1 MWLKKFLLYFV
12 MLLLV
17 VGLYPPS
24 LRAAPLMGDGLT
36 AYGEGVVTTPRY
48 RQFSK
53 TTSQFAAE
61 LSLPAA
67 AATIRYMDVEASP
80 TRDEVIAAVV
90 STTGTLYVYRWNGTA
105 WAAQWNV
112 AIGNWN
118 VQGFDVAYEQASGD
132 AVVMYTGN
140 VATTNEIRYR
150 VWNGTVWTGATNYN
164 AVRTTGIVHSIKLAS
179 SPGSDDLGVVWGDA
193 NMDVSANYWVGST
206 DTMQTEPAAVLSA
219 NVQRIGNTTPM
230 NSNSIDVAFEST
242 SKDMLVAWGENNTAD
257 LSYRTRTPGAG
268 GAWSAATVVE
278 ATAREAPTDIEL
290 SPDPDSDYI
299 GYVNVEDG
307 QSDADGAIWTGTAW
321 QNAANIDITADT
333 VGASTKNISS
343 AWVRSGSQSRMV
355 VVYDDANAAG
365 IDWVFYNKNT
375 NAWSPAQTDYTGAP
389 AAVGTDDKLIRVY
402 ANPYRHNEALILQ
415 VDNASDLFL
424 KKIKFNGTTFSFVTT
439 ETGGVVY
446 ENTVSSITGRAA
458 DFAYYKSV
466 DPGSLSLNL
475 VTNLG
480 ATIPAP
486 SIPFPAEV
494 FRFTCTNSVA
504 TPANIYVRVQNL
516 TQNAL
521 WSVTIAPTAGPTA
534 VWQGTGPE
542 NYDINDGGGAPA
554 GCADSGDAD
563 SVAGRLTI
571 DPSAATFTGQTEC
584 NTEGLN
590 NGALASFNQGVTDS
604 ILLASSSSIS
614 DLDCYWDMSSNVTY
628 TQTLP
633 AETPASSYSSGLTL
647 TVLAS

>member
-1 MWLKKFLLYFV
+1 MQLKRGLLFLLAF
-12 MLLLV
+12 LLLG
-17 VGLYPPS
+17 GLFPMGAV
-24 LRAAPLMGDGLT
+24 AAPLMGDGLT
-36 AYGEGVVTTPRY
+36 VYGEGTVTTPRY

-53 TTSQFAAE
+53 TTSQFGAE

-67 AATIRYMDVEASP
+67 ATTIRYMDVEASP
-80 TRDEVIAAVV
+80 TRDELTAAVV
-90 STTGTLYVYRWNGTA
+90 STTGMLYVYRWNGTA
-105 WAAQWNV
+105 WAAQWNI

-118 VQGFDVAYEQASGD
+118 VQAFDVAYEQTSGD

-140 VATTNEIRYR
+140 VATTNELRYR
-150 VWNGTVWTGATNYN
+150 VWNGTIWTGATNYN
-164 AVRTTGIVHSIKLAS
+164 AVRTTGIIHSIKLAS

-206 DTMQTEPAAVLSA
+206 DTLQTEPAAALSA
-219 NVQRIGNTTPM
+219 NVQRIGNVTPM
-230 NSNSIDVAFEST
+230 NSNAIDVAFEST
-242 SKDMLVAWGENNTAD
+242 SKDMLVAWGENNVTD
-257 LSYRTRTPGAG
+257 LSYRTRAPGAA

-278 ATAREAPTDIEL
+278 ATALEAPTDLEL

-307 QSDADGAIWTGTAW
+307 QRDADAAIWTGTAW

-333 VGASTKNISS
+333 VGASTKNISA

-375 NAWSPAQTDYTGAP
+375 SAWSPAQTDYTGAP
-389 AAVGTDDKLIRVY
+389 AAVGVDDKLIRVY
-402 ANPYRHNEALILQ
+402 ANPYRHNEAMILQ

-446 ENTVSSITGRAA
+446 ENTISSITGRAA
-458 DFAYYKSV
+458 DYVYYKTV
-466 DPGSLSLNL
+466 DPGALTLDL
-475 VTNLG
+475 VTSVG
-480 ATIPAP
+480 ATIPSP
-486 SIPFPAEV
+486 SIPFPADT
-494 FRFTCTNSVA
+494 FRFNCTTIAA

-516 TQNAL
+516 TPNAL
-521 WSVTIAPTAGPTA
+521 WSVTIAPTSGPTA
-534 VWQGTGPE
+534 VWQGPGAE
-542 NYDINDGGGAPA
+542 KYDLNDGGGAPA
-554 GCADSGDAD
+554 GCADSGDTD
-563 SVAGRLTI
+563 TVAGRLII
-571 DPSAATFTGQTEC
+571 DPSSATFTGQTEC

-590 NGALASFNQGVTDS
+590 NGALASFSEGVTDS

-614 DLDCYWDMSSNVTY
+614 DVDCYWDMSSNITY
-628 TQTLP
+628 TQSIP
-633 AETPASSYSSGLTL
+633 AETAAGSYSSGLTL